1 MYMMT
6 PNDQMS
12 QLLSYFS
19 GPKTSGAETYDDMYL
34 QDIPQ
39 TLKAGLYSYFLML

>member
-1 MYMMT
+1 MYIMT

-19 GPKTSGAETYDDMYL
+19 GPRTSGATKN
-34 QDIPQ
+34 DIENTVVQ
-39 TLKAGLYSYFLML
+39 FLLMFTL